1 MAPGNDAQ
9 SVNIAVIIPTF
20 DRQHFLGRAID
31 SVLSQTRPAHE
42 VIVIDDGSTDGTV
55 PWLKKEYPTV
65 KLIEQ
70 TNQGVSAARNAGI
83 QQAQSEWIA
92 LLDSDDEWFPE
103 KLERQVKELQKYP
116 EILFCHTDEIWIR
129 KGVRVN
135 PMKKHQ
141 KFGGMIFSKCLDICR
156 ISPSS
161 ALFSRTL
168 LDDVGWFDETL
179 PICEDYD
186 LWLRITAKFPVLF
199 INDPLIIK
207 YGGHRDQLSRS
218 VDGIEQYRITAL
230 EKILEGPNLTKV
242 NRSAAVQMLIKKLN
256 IYLTGLKKRGKARQ
270 VDEISGKIR
279 HWEKQLTE

>member
-1 MAPGNDAQ
+1 M
-9 SVNIAVIIPTF
+9 NIAVIIPTF
-20 DRQHFLGRAID
+20 NRRKFLGRAID

-42 VIVIDDGSTDGTV
+42 VFVIDDGSTDGTAQ
-55 PWLKKEYPTV
+55 WLKKEYPIV

-70 TNQGVSAARNAGI
+70 ANQGVSAARNAGI

-92 LLDSDDEWFPE
+92 LLDSDDEWFPK
-103 KLERQVKELQKYP
+103 KLERQVEELHRYP
-116 EILFCHTDEIWIR
+116 KILFCHTDEIWIR

-161 ALFSRTL
+161 ALFCKTL
-168 LDDVGWFDETL
+168 LDDAGWFDETL

-199 INDPLIIK
+199 IDNPLIIK
-207 YGGHRDQLSRS
+207 YGGHRDLLSRS
-218 VDGIEQYRITAL
+218 VDGIEQYRIIAL
-230 EKILEGPNLTKV
+230 EKILNGSNLTK
-242 NRSAAVQMLIKKLN
+242 NDRSKAVQMLVKKLY
-256 IYLTGLKKRGKARQ
+256 IYLTGLKKRGKITQ
-270 VDEISGKIR
+270 VDEISEKIR
-279 HWEKQLTE
+279 RWEKQLTE

>member
-1 MAPGNDAQ
+1 M
-9 SVNIAVIIPTF
+9 NIAVIIPTF

-70 TNQGVSAARNAGI
+70 ANQGVSAARNAGI
-83 QQAQSEWIA
+83 QQAKSEWIA

-230 EKILEGPNLTKV
+230 EKILKGPNLTKTD
-242 NRSAAVQMLIKKLN
+242 RSAAVQMLIKKLN

-270 VDEISGKIR
+270 VDEISEKIR

>member
-1 MAPGNDAQ
+1 M
-9 SVNIAVIIPTF
+9 NIAVIIPTF
-20 DRQHFLGRAID
+20 DRQHFLERAID

-42 VIVIDDGSTDGTV
+42 VIVIDDGSTDGIV
-55 PWLKKEYPTV
+55 PWLKKECPTV

-70 TNQGVSAARNAGI
+70 AYQGVSAARNAGI

-103 KLERQVKELQKYP
+103 KLDRQVKELQKYP

-141 KFGGMIFSKCLDICR
+141 KFGGMIFRKCLDICR

-168 LDDVGWFDETL
+168 LDDVSWFDETL

-230 EKILEGPNLTKV
+230 EKILKGPNLTKTD
-242 NRSAAVQMLIKKLN
+242 RSAAVQMLIKKLN

>member
-1 MAPGNDAQ
+1 M
-9 SVNIAVIIPTF
+9 NIAVIIPTF

-168 LDDVGWFDETL
+168 LDDVGWLDETL

-230 EKILEGPNLTKV
+230 EKILKGPNLTKTD
-242 NRSAAVQMLIKKLN
+242 RSAAVQMLIKKLN

>member
-1 MAPGNDAQ
+1 
-9 SVNIAVIIPTF
+9 
-20 DRQHFLGRAID
+20 
-31 SVLSQTRPAHE
+31 
-42 VIVIDDGSTDGTV
+42 VIDDGSTDGTA

-70 TNQGVSAARNAGI
+70 ANQGVSAARNAGI
-83 QQAQSEWIA
+83 QQAKSDWIA

-141 KFGGMIFSKCLDICR
+141 KFGGMIFRKCLDICR

-161 ALFSRTL
+161 SLFSRTL
-168 LDDVGWFDETL
+168 LDDAGWFDETL

-230 EKILEGPNLTKV
+230 EKILKGPNLTKT

-270 VDEISGKIR
+270 VDEISEKIR

>member
-1 MAPGNDAQ
+1 M
-9 SVNIAVIIPTF
+9 NIAVIIPTF

-65 KLIEQ
+65 KLIEK

-168 LDDVGWFDETL
+168 LDDAGWFDETL

-230 EKILEGPNLTKV
+230 EKILKGPNLTKTD
-242 NRSAAVQMLIKKLN
+242 RSAAVQMLIKKLN

>member
-1 MAPGNDAQ
+1 M
-9 SVNIAVIIPTF
+9 
-20 DRQHFLGRAID
+20 
-31 SVLSQTRPAHE
+31 
-42 VIVIDDGSTDGTV
+42 IDDGSTDGTA

-141 KFGGMIFSKCLDICR
+141 KFGGMIFRKCLDICR

-161 ALFSRTL
+161 SLFSRTL
-168 LDDVGWFDETL
+168 LDDAGWFDETL

-230 EKILEGPNLTKV
+230 EKILKGPNLTKT

-270 VDEISGKIR
+270 VDEISEKIR

>member
-1 MAPGNDAQ
+1 M
-9 SVNIAVIIPTF
+9 
-20 DRQHFLGRAID
+20 
-31 SVLSQTRPAHE
+31 
-42 VIVIDDGSTDGTV
+42 IDDGSTDGTA

-70 TNQGVSAARNAGI
+70 ANQGVSAARNAGI
-83 QQAQSEWIA
+83 QQAKSEWIA

-141 KFGGMIFSKCLDICR
+141 KFGGMIFRKCLDICR

-161 ALFSRTL
+161 SLFSRTL
-168 LDDVGWFDETL
+168 LDDAGWFDETL

-186 LWLRITAKFPVLF
+186 LWLRITAKFPVLY
-199 INDPLIIK
+199 IDDPLIIK

-230 EKILEGPNLTKV
+230 EKILKGPNLTKTD
-242 NRSAAVQMLIKKLN
+242 RSAAVQMLIKKLN

-270 VDEISGKIR
+270 VDEISEKIR

>member
-1 MAPGNDAQ
+1 M
-9 SVNIAVIIPTF
+9 NIAVIIPTF

-168 LDDVGWFDETL
+168 LDDAGWFDETL

-207 YGGHRDQLSRS
+207 YGGHIDQLSRL

-230 EKILEGPNLTKV
+230 EKILKGPNLTKTD
-242 NRSAAVQMLIKKLN
+242 RSAAVQMLIKKLN
-256 IYLTGLKKRGKARQ
+256 IYLTGLKKRGRARQ
-270 VDEISGKIR
+270 VDEISEKIR

>member
-1 MAPGNDAQ
+1 M
-9 SVNIAVIIPTF
+9 NIAVIIPTF

-207 YGGHRDQLSRS
+207 YGGHIDQLSRL

-230 EKILEGPNLTKV
+230 EKILKGPNLTKTD
-242 NRSAAVQMLIKKLN
+242 RSAAVQMLIKKLN

>member
-1 MAPGNDAQ
+1 M
-9 SVNIAVIIPTF
+9 NIAVIIPTF

-230 EKILEGPNLTKV
+230 EKILKGPNLTKTD
-242 NRSAAVQMLIKKLN
+242 RSAAVQMLIKKLN

>member
-1 MAPGNDAQ
+1 M
-9 SVNIAVIIPTF
+9 NIAVIIPTF

-230 EKILEGPNLTKV
+230 EKILKGPNLTKTD
-242 NRSAAVQMLIKKLN
+242 RSAAVQMLIKKLN
-256 IYLTGLKKRGKARQ
+256 IYLTGLKKRGRARQ
-270 VDEISGKIR
+270 VDEISEKIR

>member
-1 MAPGNDAQ
+1 M
-9 SVNIAVIIPTF
+9 AVIIPTF

-230 EKILEGPNLTKV
+230 EKILKGPNLTKTD
-242 NRSAAVQMLIKKLN
+242 RSAAVQMLIKKLN

>member
-1 MAPGNDAQ
+1 M
-9 SVNIAVIIPTF
+9 NIAVIIPTF

-103 KLERQVKELQKYP
+103 NRERQVKELQKYP

-168 LDDVGWFDETL
+168 LDDAGWFDETL

-207 YGGHRDQLSRS
+207 YGGHIDQLSRL

-230 EKILEGPNLTKV
+230 EKILKGPNLTKTD
-242 NRSAAVQMLIKKLN
+242 RSAAVQMLIKKLN
-256 IYLTGLKKRGKARQ
+256 IYLTGLKKRGRARQ
-270 VDEISGKIR
+270 VDEISEKIR

>member
-1 MAPGNDAQ
+1 M
-9 SVNIAVIIPTF
+9 NIAVIIPTF

-230 EKILEGPNLTKV
+230 EKVLKGPNLTKTD
-242 NRSAAVQMLIKKLN
+242 RSAAVQMLIKKLN

-270 VDEISGKIR
+270 VDEISEKIR

>member
-1 MAPGNDAQ
+1 
-9 SVNIAVIIPTF
+9 VNIAVIIPTF

-42 VIVIDDGSTDGTV
+42 VIVIDDGSTDGTA

-70 TNQGVSAARNAGI
+70 ANQGVSAARNAGI

-230 EKILEGPNLTKV
+230 EKILKGPNLTKTD
-242 NRSAAVQMLIKKLN
+242 RSAAVQMLIKKLN

>member
-1 MAPGNDAQ
+1 M
-9 SVNIAVIIPTF
+9 NIAVIIPTF

-168 LDDVGWFDETL
+168 LDDVSWFDETL

-186 LWLRITAKFPVLF
+186 LWLRITAKFPILF

-207 YGGHRDQLSRS
+207 YGGHIDQLSRL

-230 EKILEGPNLTKV
+230 EKILKGPNLTKTD
-242 NRSAAVQMLIKKLN
+242 RSAAVQMLIKKLN

>member
-1 MAPGNDAQ
+1 M
-9 SVNIAVIIPTF
+9 NIAVIIPTF
-20 DRQHFLGRAID
+20 DRRQFLGRAID

-42 VIVIDDGSTDGTV
+42 VFVIDDGSTDGTA
-55 PWLKKEYPTV
+55 PWIKKEYPIV

-103 KLERQVKELQKYP
+103 KLERQVEELHKYP
-116 EILFCHTDEIWIR
+116 KILFCHTDEIWIR

-141 KFGGMIFSKCLDICR
+141 KFGGMIFNECLDICR

-161 ALFSRTL
+161 SLFCRAL

-186 LWLRITAKFPVLF
+186 LWLRVTAKYPVLF
-199 INDPLIIK
+199 VDEPLIIK
-207 YGGHRDQLSRS
+207 YGGHSDQLSRRPG
-218 VDGIEQYRITAL
+218 GIEQYRIKAL
-230 EKILEGPNLTKV
+230 ENILW
-242 NRSAAVQMLIKKLN
+242 SASLKDSDRISAIKMLIKKLD
-256 IYLTGLKKRGKARQ
+256 ILMAGSKKRGNIDQ
-270 VDEISGKIR
+270 VNEVHEKIR
-279 HWEKQLTE
+279 NWEKQLSE

>member
-1 MAPGNDAQ
+1 M
-9 SVNIAVIIPTF
+9 NIAVIIPTF

-70 TNQGVSAARNAGI
+70 ANQGVSAARNAGI

-230 EKILEGPNLTKV
+230 EKILKGPNLTKTD
-242 NRSAAVQMLIKKLN
+242 RSAAVQMLIKKLN

>member
-1 MAPGNDAQ
+1 M
-9 SVNIAVIIPTF
+9 NIAVIIPTF

-186 LWLRITAKFPVLF
+186 LWLRITAKFPILF

-230 EKILEGPNLTKV
+230 EKILKGPNLTKTD
-242 NRSAAVQMLIKKLN
+242 RSAAVQMLIKKLN

>member
-1 MAPGNDAQ
+1 M
-9 SVNIAVIIPTF
+9 NIAVIIPTF

-199 INDPLIIK
+199 IDDPLIIK

-230 EKILEGPNLTKV
+230 EKILKGPNLTKTD
-242 NRSAAVQMLIKKLN
+242 RSAAVQMLIKKLN

>member
-1 MAPGNDAQ
+1 
-9 SVNIAVIIPTF
+9 VNIAVIIPTF

-31 SVLSQTRPAHE
+31 SVLSQTQPAHE

-230 EKILEGPNLTKV
+230 EKILKGPNLTKTD
-242 NRSAAVQMLIKKLN
+242 RSAAVQMLIKKLN

>member
-1 MAPGNDAQ
+1 M
-9 SVNIAVIIPTF
+9 NIAVIIPTF

-42 VIVIDDGSTDGTV
+42 VIVIDDGSTDGTA

-141 KFGGMIFSKCLDICR
+141 KFGGMIFRKCLDICR

-230 EKILEGPNLTKV
+230 EKILKGPNLTKTD
-242 NRSAAVQMLIKKLN
+242 RSAAVQMLIKKLN

>member
-1 MAPGNDAQ
+1 M
-9 SVNIAVIIPTF
+9 
-20 DRQHFLGRAID
+20 
-31 SVLSQTRPAHE
+31 
-42 VIVIDDGSTDGTV
+42 IDDGSTDGTV

-70 TNQGVSAARNAGI
+70 ANQGVSAARNAGI
-83 QQAQSEWIA
+83 QQAKSEWIA

-230 EKILEGPNLTKV
+230 EKILKGPNLTKTD
-242 NRSAAVQMLIKKLN
+242 RSAAVQMLIKKLN
-256 IYLTGLKKRGKARQ
+256 IYLTGLKKRGRARQ

>member
-1 MAPGNDAQ
+1 M
-9 SVNIAVIIPTF
+9 NIAVIIPTF

-42 VIVIDDGSTDGTV
+42 VIVIDDGSTDGTA

-141 KFGGMIFSKCLDICR
+141 KFGGMIFRKCLDICR

-207 YGGHRDQLSRS
+207 YGGHIDQLSRL

-230 EKILEGPNLTKV
+230 EKILKGPNLTKTD
-242 NRSAAVQMLIKKLN
+242 RSAAVQMLIKKLN

-270 VDEISGKIR
+270 VDEISEKIR